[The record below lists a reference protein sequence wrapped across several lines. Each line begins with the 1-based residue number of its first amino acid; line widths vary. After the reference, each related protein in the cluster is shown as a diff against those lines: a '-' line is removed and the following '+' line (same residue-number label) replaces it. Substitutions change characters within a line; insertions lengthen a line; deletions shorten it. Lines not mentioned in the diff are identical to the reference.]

1 LSWGEDD
8 NEVTWFDTAQVCLE
22 GHMINDHAE
31 SEPESN
37 KKFCSKCGAATIL
50 ACPHCSVKIKGYPH
64 IPNVCSLPVDEPEKF
79 CDNCGHPYPWSE
91 SRLRAAIDMSGEL
104 DGLTEQ
110 DREDLKKS
118 LPDLLRDVPNTP
130 VAATRF
136 KKIFRKVGGKGG
148 ELVWDILK
156 DVASET
162 AKKIILGG

>member
-1 LSWGEDD
+1 M
-8 NEVTWFDTAQVCLE
+8 TWFDTAQVCLE

>member
-1 LSWGEDD
+1 MSWGEDD
-8 NEVTWFDTAQVCLE
+8 DEVTWFDTAQVCLE
-22 GHMINDHAE
+22 GHMINDQAE

-50 ACPHCSVKIKGYPH
+50 ACPRCSAKIKGYPH
-64 IPNVCSLPVDEPEKF
+64 IPNVASCSVDEPEKF

-91 SRLRAAIDMSGEL
+91 SRLKAAIDMSGEL